1 MERLKT
7 FVKTTM
13 IGGIGVILPVIILVL
28 VFSWLFRFVA
38 RNVRPLTNL
47 IFADPEAMGLFA
59 DIISIILIITVCF
72 LIGMFVKTKVGTY
85 VHNSL
90 ERLLLEKI
98 PGYNIAKDTVE
109 HFIGGEELPFSSVA
123 LVKPF
128 DNDTLMTGF
137 ITDKHVD
144 GSYTVFVPTGPN
156 PTSGNIMHV
165 APENVFIVDVPAEHV
180 MKSIIACG
188 AGSNE
193 LIEKYSD
200 AQEEKEKRKGP

>member
-28 VFSWLFRFVA
+28 VFSWLFRFVT

-47 IFADPEAMGLFA
+47 IFADPEAIGLFA
-59 DIISIILIITVCF
+59 DIISIILIIAVCF
-72 LIGMFVKTKVGTY
+72 LIGMFVKTKIGTY
-85 VHNSL
+85 VYNSI
-90 ERLLLEKI
+90 ERVLLDKI
-98 PGYNIAKDTVE
+98 PGYNLAKDTVAQ
-109 HFIGGEELPFSSVA
+109 FIGGGEMPFSSVA

-128 DNDTLMTGF
+128 GTDTLMTGF

-156 PTSGNIMHV
+156 PTSGNILHV
-165 APENVFIVDVPAEHV
+165 APENLFKVEVPVEHA
-180 MKSIIACG
+180 MRSIIACG

-193 LIEKYSD
+193 LIEEYND
-200 AQEEKEKRKGP
+200 AQKEKRKET

>member
-28 VFSWLFRFVA
+28 VFSWLFRFVT

-47 IFADPEAMGLFA
+47 IFADPEAIGLFA

-85 VHNSL
+85 VYNSI
-90 ERLLLEKI
+90 ERLLLDKI
-98 PGYNIAKDTVE
+98 PGYTIAKDTVAQ
-109 HFIGGEELPFSSVA
+109 FIGGDEMPFSSVA

-128 DNDTLMTGF
+128 GTDTLMTGF
-137 ITDKHVD
+137 ITDKHVN

-156 PTSGNIMHV
+156 PTSGNILHV
-165 APENVFIVDVPAEHV
+165 APENVFKVEVPVEHA
-180 MKSIIACG
+180 MRSIIACG

-193 LIEKYSD
+193 LIENYID
-200 AQEEKEKRKGP
+200 AQKEKRKEP